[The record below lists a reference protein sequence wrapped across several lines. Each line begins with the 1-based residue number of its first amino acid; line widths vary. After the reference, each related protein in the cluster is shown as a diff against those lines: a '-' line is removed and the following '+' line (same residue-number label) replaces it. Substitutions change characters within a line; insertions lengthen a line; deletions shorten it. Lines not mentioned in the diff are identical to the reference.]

1 MLNQVIIN
9 RLLSILYGHSSI
21 DDIVDKEKKKQPTKK
36 NEPEK
41 EPVAIVPELPS
52 EIDLLMNE
60 LLEAPE
66 EEEEKPSMFCYTCGS
81 HNHLQETCPES
92 WRVIE
97 HVDSCMKEETPAPSE
112 TPAEE
117 VEEESINEKNE
128 DLLLSWTTQPNEEDE
143 IIHAIP
149 VCAPYAAIAD
159 YRYHVKLTAGKMKKG
174 AISRAIVDHWLKERM
189 SEGERKAIKQMS
201 IDDLISVIMNNAKVT
216 IGSSSKGKK

>member
-1 MLNQVIIN
+1 
-9 RLLSILYGHSSI
+9 
-21 DDIVDKEKKKQPTKK
+21 
-36 NEPEK
+36 
-41 EPVAIVPELPS
+41 
-52 EIDLLMNE
+52 MNE
-60 LLEAPE
+60 LLEEP
-66 EEEEKPSMFCYTCGS
+66 EEEKPSMFCYTCGS
-81 HNHLQETCPES
+81 HDHLQETCPES

-117 VEEESINEKNE
+117 VEEESISEKNE

-174 AISRAIVDHWLKERM
+174 AISRAIIDHWLKERI